1 MLFWGK
7 GKGGGMKVAVFQ
19 LNPIIGDLEGNFNKI
34 KDCIQRGKQMQA
46 DVCLFPEMALCGYPP
61 QDLVLHR
68 DFIDKMEYYLYKIV
82 EISGGIAVVVGLVR
96 RNLEGGQKP
105 LYNSAAVIEDGRLV
119 GFQDKSLLPTYD
131 VFSEARYFEP
141 GKKVSTFMLK
151 GVRCGVLICEDIWK
165 HAGFIGETAYNRDP
179 VEELKALEP
188 ELLLNLTAS
197 PYQYQK
203 MHIRIK
209 VLARVATSLKCP
221 VVYCC
226 QIGANDQLIFDGLSL
241 IVSKEG
247 ELIHRCKSFVED
259 EYLFD
264 LDNQVKGRLYGLE
277 PYENLR
283 RALVLGIKDYFGKQG
298 FTKAC
303 LGLSGGI
310 DSAVVACLAVDALGK
325 ENVWGVMMPSRYSS
339 EGSVQ
344 DAEKLAQTLGIGYT
358 KISIE
363 SPYTAFLED
372 LKGVFE
378 GTKENV
384 TEENLQARI
393 RGTLLMAL
401 SNKFGHIVLSTG
413 TKSELALGFC
423 TIYGDMCGGLG
434 VIADVKKTE
443 VYNLARWY
451 NREREIIPQNT
462 IDKPPSAELRP
473 NQIDLDSLPEYGII
487 DDVLQG
493 YVEDYLS
500 IEEVAITYSI
510 PIDIVKNLV
519 RRIHLAEYKRQ
530 QAAPILRVSKKSFGA
545 GRRYPIVHKFGV

>member
-1 MLFWGK
+1 
-7 GKGGGMKVAVFQ
+7 MKVAVFQ

-46 DVCLFPEMALCGYPP
+46 DICLFPEMALCGYPP

-105 LYNSAAVIEDGRLV
+105 LYNSAAIIEDGRLV

-165 HAGFIGETAYNRDP
+165 HAGFIGETTYNRDP
-179 VEELKALEP
+179 VEELKALKP
-188 ELLLNLTAS
+188 QILLNLTAS

-209 VLARVATSLKCP
+209 VLARVATSLQCP

-264 LDNQVKGRLYGLE
+264 LGNQVRGRLYGLE

-363 SPYTAFLED
+363 PPYAAFLED

-413 TKSELALGFC
+413 NKSELALGFC

-451 NREREIIPQNT
+451 NREKEIIPQNT

-487 DDVLQG
+487 DEVLQG

-500 IEEVAITYSI
+500 IEEVAIAYSI

-545 GRRYPIVHKFGV
+545 GRTYPIVHKFGV